1 MSGIELLQKY
11 PLAANVIK
19 AWVMEQMLESFK
31 DESVPQE
38 FKDYMR
44 EQGVEDDKVAVMID
58 AQPRFLFDVFDTNDV
73 IIQTL
78 LHPDKTFT
86 CIIGEENPSQVFS
99 KTRKEAEKAAINV
112 AFETLDKKLTPEPTE
127 E

>member
-112 AFETLDKKLTPEPTE
+112 AFETLDKKLTPEPAE